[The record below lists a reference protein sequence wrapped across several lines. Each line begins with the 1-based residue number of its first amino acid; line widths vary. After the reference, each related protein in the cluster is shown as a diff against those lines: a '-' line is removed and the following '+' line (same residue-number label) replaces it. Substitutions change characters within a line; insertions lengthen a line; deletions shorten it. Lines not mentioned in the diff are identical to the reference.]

1 MKKFV
6 ASILVILIISQTL
19 VNVGILMYYTINKAY
34 IAKQLC
40 VNRNNPTL
48 HCEGHCY
55 LGKQLK
61 KAEEGEQR
69 QASNLSKEKDE
80 VPCQAKTE
88 LSQPLILCR
97 VLSEPRTAASSTP
110 LAGATRALIK
120 PPAA

>member
-34 IAKQLC
+34 IARQLC
-40 VNRNNPTL
+40 VNRNNPNM

-55 LGKQLK
+55 LSKQLK
-61 KAEEGEQR
+61 KAEEGEQK
-69 QASNLSKEKDE
+69 QASALSKERDE
-80 VPCQAKTE
+80 IPCQKKTE
-88 LSQPLILCR
+88 LDHPVIVYH
-97 VLSEPRTAASSTP
+97 VLAEARTAEEAAP
-110 LAGATRALIK
+110 LTGTTRALVK

>member
-34 IAKQLC
+34 IAQQLC
-40 VNRNNPTL
+40 VNRDNPTL

-69 QASNLSKEKDE
+69 QTSNLSKERDE
-80 VPCQAKTE
+80 VPGQAQTE
-88 LSQPLILCR
+88 LEQPITYCR
-97 VLSEPRTAASSTP
+97 VLSEPRIAESAAP
-110 LAGATRALIK
+110 LAGATRALVK